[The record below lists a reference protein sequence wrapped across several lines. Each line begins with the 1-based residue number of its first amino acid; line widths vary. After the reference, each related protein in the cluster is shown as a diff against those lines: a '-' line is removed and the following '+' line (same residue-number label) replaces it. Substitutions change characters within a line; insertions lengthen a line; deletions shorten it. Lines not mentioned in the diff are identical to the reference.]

1 MRSGPHGSPPVSRPT
16 DPTDELAHEEETSE
30 EAAPA
35 SRRRLVG
42 VLCLVAATL
51 VWTAAASAFLRTGQ
65 VRVSLVALG
74 LVFAVLPLVTRG
86 GEDASSTRDDEPPP
100 R

>member
-1 MRSGPHGSPPVSRPT
+1 MSRRD
-16 DPTDELAHEEETSE
+16 DPTDELAHDDDASDES
-30 EAAPA
+30 AAPA
-35 SRRRLVG
+35 SRRRLAA

-51 VWTAAASAFLRTGQ
+51 VWTAAASAYLRTGQ

-86 GEDASSTRDDEPPP
+86 GEEGGSKDEPGGQGPD
-100 R
+100 RGD

>member
-1 MRSGPHGSPPVSRPT
+1 MCPGPQGSPPVTRPD
-16 DPTDELAHEEETSE
+16 DPTDELAPEDEASE

-51 VWTAAASAFLRTGQ
+51 VWSAAVSAFLRSGQ
-65 VRVSLVALG
+65 VRVSLLALG

-86 GEDASSTRDDEPPP
+86 GEDASPTRDDEPPP